1 MWNPVNPSLTVSTS
15 PPVEETIGTCRKH
28 LLFKGSENV
37 GVVDA
42 EKEIEKKRPIVYIYR
57 SIWHRMQLN

>member
-15 PPVEETIGTCRKH
+15 PPVEETIGTWGKH

-37 GVVDA
+37 V
-42 EKEIEKKRPIVYIYR
+42 
-57 SIWHRMQLN
+57 